1 MTSPL
6 SHSFVV
12 LFITKQVLMTEDH
25 NGNSPV
31 RAGISRITES
41 QVLKVG
47 AAELWVCLGANTAL
61 L

>member
-25 NGNSPV
+25 NGNSLV
-31 RAGISRITES
+31 RAGISRTTES

>member
-12 LFITKQVLMTEDH
+12 LFIIKQVLMTEDH
-25 NGNSPV
+25 NGNSLV
-31 RAGISRITES
+31 RAGISRITEF